1 MSRLRQLLFAM
12 LAVCGPVAGLF
23 SSSVWAGEADDL
35 QRMIDGAKQGTNDLE
50 RLDELRTTREEITM
64 LRLWLD
70 ISWRLRSEQK
80 YDEVRVVLDRC
91 QAQADMIRQMIA
103 ASKVVAKA
111 NEKEAEVKAL
121 RAEIAKTRQ
130 AIQAAT
136 LEKTAL
142 QARIK

>member
-1 MSRLRQLLFAM
+1 
-12 LAVCGPVAGLF
+12 
-23 SSSVWAGEADDL
+23 
-35 QRMIDGAKQGTNDLE
+35 MIDGAKQGTNDLE